1 MQDLDQKRNIE
12 HHDRLDMMSLNL
24 KDASS
29 IVFTQSVLSKVP
41 EVTLIF
47 WITKIFA
54 TTFGETA
61 GDALSMSM
69 NLGYL
74 VSTMI
79 FAAIFIVLLIL
90 QISAQKYKPYLYWF
104 TIIAST
110 TVGTT
115 LADFLDRSLGIGY
128 VGGSSI
134 LLVLVLSSLLVWYKV
149 EGSISPHSIQKPR
162 TELFYWFTITFSQ
175 TLGTA
180 LGDWS
185 ADTAG
190 LGYDGGMVL
199 FSGLILF
206 ISILYFKTNISRTF
220 LFWSAFVL
228 TRPLGAVVGDFLD
241 KPITSGGLDLSR
253 FAASAV
259 LLAAIL
265 VCIVIANYQR
275 SNRITNNFIQ

>member
-1 MQDLDQKRNIE
+1 
-12 HHDRLDMMSLNL
+12 MSV
-24 KDASS
+24 ASAPQNDFHELL
-29 IVFTQSVLSKVP
+29 VKVP
-41 EVTLIF
+41 QITALF
-47 WITKIFA
+47 WVTKILA

-61 GDALSMSM
+61 GDALSMSL

-74 VSTMI
+74 VSTFI
-79 FAAIFIVLLIL
+79 FAAIFIGAVFF
-90 QISAQKYKPYLYWF
+90 QIRSKQYHPFLYWF

-115 LADFLDRSLGIGY
+115 LADFVDRSLGIGY
-128 VGGSSI
+128 IGGSTI
-134 LLVLVLSSLLVWYKV
+134 LLSLVCISLWVWHKS
-149 EGSISPHSIQKPR
+149 EGSITPHVVHQPR
-162 TELFYWFTITFSQ
+162 VELFYWLTITFSQ

-190 LGYDGGMVL
+190 LGYTGGIVL
-199 FSGLILF
+199 FSALIVLIF
-206 ISILYFKTNISRTF
+206 LLYKFSKVSRTL

-241 KPITSGGLDLSR
+241 KPISSGGLDLSR

-259 LLAAIL
+259 LLAAIYIC
-265 VCIVIANYQR
+265 VHWSHRKEMQNIDHKIGAA
-275 SNRITNNFIQ
+275 